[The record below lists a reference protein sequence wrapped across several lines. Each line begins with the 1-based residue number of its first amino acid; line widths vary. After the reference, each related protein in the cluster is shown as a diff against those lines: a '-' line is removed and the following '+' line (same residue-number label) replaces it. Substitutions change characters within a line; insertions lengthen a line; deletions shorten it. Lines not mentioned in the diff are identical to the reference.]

1 MLLFSWNIVYNLY
14 WFNGVVVWKVDS
26 RVVVIHWKYFI
37 FFGALFGAFTQS
49 MPCVYIAAA
58 LQPIISTPHSNGK
71 DPPIISTPLSH
82 SAVIR
87 SQPIISH
94 THPETGQIP
103 PSSSSLQQLFSSPP
117 PLPVSSAPD
126 RAAIHT
132 CPGIARSCNLSV
144 L

>member
-1 MLLFSWNIVYNLY
+1 PRPHSDTHTHTHTHTQTHTHTDTHTQNLKQTP
-14 WFNGVVVWKVDS
+14 NTQTHTHTNADTHTHTHTHPQSQTHPPSAHHK
-26 RVVVIHWKYFI
+26 
-37 FFGALFGAFTQS
+37 AQS

-94 THPETGQIP
+94 THPETGQIY
-103 PSSSSLQQLFSSPP
+103 PSSSSLQQLSPSS
-117 PLPVSSAPD
+117 
-126 RAAIHT
+126 
-132 CPGIARSCNLSV
+132 
-144 L
+144 

>member
-1 MLLFSWNIVYNLY
+1 M
-14 WFNGVVVWKVDS
+14 
-26 RVVVIHWKYFI
+26 
-37 FFGALFGAFTQS
+37 FFCALGAFTQS

-94 THPETGQIP
+94 THPETGQNH
-103 PSSSSLQQLFSSPP
+103 PSSSSLQQLSPSSSPP
-117 PLPVSSAPD
+117 PLSYQSREMSSLKHDANT
-126 RAAIHT
+126 H
-132 CPGIARSCNLSV
+132 
-144 L
+144 